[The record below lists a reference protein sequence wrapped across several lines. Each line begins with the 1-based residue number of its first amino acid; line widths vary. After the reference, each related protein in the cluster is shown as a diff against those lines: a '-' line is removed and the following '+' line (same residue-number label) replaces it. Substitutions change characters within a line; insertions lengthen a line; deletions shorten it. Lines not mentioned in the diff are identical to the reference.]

1 MQLASTF
8 QIYNAS
14 AGSGKTFTLV
24 KEYLKI
30 ILISDDIFIFQK
42 ILAITFTN
50 KAASEMKQRI
60 LNSLKDFSEAKQP
73 PLFLLLQKVIALPRI
88 LMLLI

>member
-30 ILISDDIFIFQK
+30 ILISDDIFIFQM
-42 ILAITFTN
+42 FCGD
-50 KAASEMKQRI
+50 S
-60 LNSLKDFSEAKQP
+60 LNSPPPFFFSYIPPPRGDLTAAIPNSEGEATSIP
-73 PLFLLLQKVIALPRI
+73 SPTGNV
-88 LMLLI
+88 